1 MVCVQNIQTYVCPS
15 SLAIGQARLRDR
27 QTDTQTDRQL
37 GRLTETETDILV
49 SQLVGDGEGQV
60 ESVVLC

>member
-1 MVCVQNIQTYVCPS
+1 MCPKHTEIRGS
-15 SLAIGQARLRDR
+15 QLSGNRECQVETDR
-27 QTDTQTDRQL
+27 QTGRQTERQV